1 MEVLKKSRKGALLL
15 LACAILI
22 ICALAVTT
30 GNGEHAYADNS
41 DVIGG
46 ATPSD
51 DIVFTDVTVREAGL
65 SYSNN
70 VDGATFKVK
79 VPYDAYNISVAYEV
93 EFSTSVWPIGGEPTD
108 KDLPATYLKIEGEGK
123 PQVEEYLNYVGGW
136 SAVTNEGNE
145 QVFTVNVKIN
155 GTLYVKYNVLTETEE
170 GEKAEA
176 TVIGEKEITI
186 VDVLAPD
193 CKSVTMN
200 KIPDKGSYRYEVKTV
215 FYDLSQTGAIPSA
228 RSGMRYAEIFYSEVA
243 IENLTEEQIKGLTTL
258 DKWEQ
263 KSYTSAVLN
272 EVTLGFTLYDDG
284 SSDGYYYYILFDRAG
299 NYGIF
304 DFFGGKF
311 VGSNDSRYVVTTTS
325 NGETTELNVSSNIS
339 LFAREI
345 DEHKDDIT
353 PSLYETVSYAYSE
366 LVWAFNKEYKDYTEE
381 ARLQEVSK
389 LYWSFVRG
397 TYQTFLDAIEGATY
411 EQDITNADLLF
422 GNIRITNFEGSV
434 ASAKGGQTVKA
445 EINVARYDFDE
456 VPSEV
461 ITLADMGNRG
471 KVFKLQYKLTVD
483 GSSAY
488 VPSSA
493 LWFEI
498 GGEPDT
504 FINTD
509 KFQIV
514 IKNGDQ
520 YAVKE
525 YAKGVNWFLFSTEYN
540 TADIFIVVPESS
552 LPSRYQTDDGLSGG
566 AIAGICIGTVVGV
579 AGIGVGV
586 YFLLKKKGVL
596 DAKKTAEQGLDTEEA
611 PAEENVTKKTPSNKS
626 KKRKK
631 K

>member
-15 LACAILI
+15 LACVITI
-22 ICALAVTT
+22 VFVLAVAPS
-30 GNGEHAYADNS
+30 NGEHAYADNS

-51 DIVFTDVTVREAGL
+51 DIVFTDVTVRETGL

-93 EFSTSVWPIGGEPTD
+93 EFSVSVWPIGGEPTD

-123 PQVEEYLNYVGGW
+123 PQAEEYLNYVGGW

-155 GTLYVKYNVLTETEE
+155 GTLYVKYNVLTETDD

-176 TVIGEKEITI
+176 TVLGEKEVTI
-186 VDVLAPD
+186 VDVLAPE
-193 CKSVTMN
+193 CKSVTQSM
-200 KIPDKGSYRYEVKTV
+200 IPDNGSYRYEIKAV

-243 IENLTEEQIKGLTTL
+243 IENLTEEQIGNLKSL

-263 KSYTSAVLN
+263 KSYTSSVLN

-284 SSDGYYYYILFDRAG
+284 TTDGYYYCMLFDRAG

-304 DFFGGKF
+304 NFFGGKF
-311 VGSNDSRYVVTTTS
+311 VASNDSKYVVTTTS
-325 NGETTELNVSSNIS
+325 NGETTKLNVSSNIS

-345 DEHKDDIT
+345 DEHKDDVST
-353 PSLYETVSYAYSE
+353 SLYESVSYAYSE

-381 ARLQEVSK
+381 ERLAEVSK

-397 TYQTFLDAIEGATY
+397 TYQNFLDALEGATY
-411 EQDITNADLLF
+411 VQDITNADLLF

-434 ASAKGGQTVKA
+434 SSAKGGQTVKA

-461 ITLADMGNRG
+461 ITLADMGKKG

-488 VPSSA
+488 VPSDA

-498 GGEPDT
+498 GGDVDT

-520 YAVKE
+520 YALKE
-525 YAKGVNWFLFSTEYN
+525 YAKGSNWFIFSTVYN

-552 LPSRYQTDDGLSGG
+552 LPSRYQADDGLSGG
-566 AIAGICIGTVVGV
+566 AIAGICIGAVVGV

-586 YFLLKKKGVL
+586 YFLLKRKGVIGV
-596 DAKKTAEQGLDTEEA
+596 KKTAEQSSEAEEA
-611 PAEENVTKKTPSNKS
+611 PAEENKTQKTPSNKS